1 MTAQVLFFNV
11 FSEKDP
17 HLNAVELMISFQW
30 KHLIY
35 YLIYAL
41 HIFMLLILKIKFCMI
56 YFEALARMEAW

>member
-1 MTAQVLFFNV
+1 MTVQVLFFNA

-17 HLNAVELMISFQW
+17 RLNAVELMISFQW

-35 YLIYAL
+35 YLIYTL

-56 YFEALARMEAW
+56 YFEAHVTMEAW